1 MSNQNIN
8 RLKFTWKLEEGV
20 NMLLSLI
27 ELKNEE
33 NKIETLV
40 VSGNCNFIPI
50 EYVKIEIVFFK
61 GWPS

>member
-1 MSNQNIN
+1 MSYHNIH

-27 ELKNEE
+27 QMKNEE

-50 EYVKIEIVFFK
+50 ENVKIELVF
-61 GWPS
+61 